1 MKKTVFISL
10 FVFSLALNLA
20 VAATLGWH
28 IWRDNRAQVGQG
40 PSGPGLSDDDLSR
53 IRHMWM
59 SGRSEG
65 MMEMRRKIM
74 EKQLE
79 LVDQIA
85 KHPGRP
91 EVADQQLNELTAM
104 RTEMEK
110 QAVARISHTL
120 AELPQEKRQA
130 FLAFLK
136 TRSCMAPGM
145 GMRRQGRGG
154 MGPCPARTPL
164 GE

>member
-28 IWRDNRAQVGQG
+28 LWQDNSARLGQD
-40 PSGPGLSDDDLSR
+40 PSGPVLSDDDLRR
-53 IRHMWM
+53 IRHLWM
-59 SGRSEG
+59 SSRPEG
-65 MMEMRRKIM
+65 MMEIRTKIM
-74 EKQLE
+74 EKQLD

-91 EVADQQLNELTAM
+91 EVADQQLKELAAL

-110 QAVARISHTL
+110 QAVARISRTL

-130 FLAFLK
+130 FVAFLK
-136 TRSCMAPGM
+136 TRSCMGPGM